1 MHHASPGD
9 LWWAMSKS
17 APYVH
22 QVCLLPENLHTSH
35 FFAMEI
41 LRPPPVFA
49 CRALEHRCYNLRRE
63 DSRPGLARV
72 YDFKL
77 QPGESTGT
85 HTWEFSGVVLCLSDG
100 GGCLEAG
107 KGDGGGV
114 FGGGEELSRV
124 GGWKWVDGP
133 IDVDTRNAGGSV
145 YKAFVVEW
153 LREGIDPAEG
163 ASRL

>member
-9 LWWAMSKS
+9 LWWAMSKT

-22 QVCLLPENLHTSH
+22 QVCLLPENTHTSH

-41 LRPPPVFA
+41 LRPPPTTA
-49 CRALEHRCYNLRRE
+49 TRPLDHRCYSLRKD
-63 DSRPGLARV
+63 DSRSGLARV

-77 QPGESTGT
+77 QPGESTGL
-85 HTWEFSGVVLCLSDG
+85 HKWQFCGVVLCLSDG

-107 KGDGGGV
+107 KGDGGV
-114 FGGGEELSRV
+114 FAGGELSKV

-133 IDVDTRNAGGSV
+133 MDVNARNAGASV
-145 YKAFVVEW
+145 YEAFVVEW
-153 LREGIDPAEG
+153 LGEGGAVEG
-163 ASRL
+163 SDAASKL